1 MFFSGQFSPALGG
14 HFAPA
19 WGGQFS
25 PALGGQFSLA
35 LHGHFVRRVQYTT
48 QINLQ
53 KKITPHTFRHTF
65 ATLLL
70 EEGVDLKYI
79 QHILGHSSIMTT

>member
-1 MFFSGQFSPALGG
+1 MDQLSI
-14 HFAPA
+14 
-19 WGGQFS
+19 
-25 PALGGQFSLA
+25 
-35 LHGHFVRRVQYTT
+35 R
-48 QINLQ
+48 

-79 QHILGHSSIMTT
+79 QHFLGHSTIRTTEIYTQVTGKKQHEILSTKHPRNSFELG